1 MISSDAGIGP
11 DPRPLVDLLGLQPQA
26 AQALGRAIEAAGGR
40 VRSLLRADAWPE
52 ALAEAAPQ
60 ALLVPAALCASAS
73 AVLEKLVLGD
83 PRLCTTQLAA
93 IGDGGQRLAAQ
104 LSGADLYLEAGR
116 AGPAL
121 IDALGQRLVGW
132 LQALDRRPFRVLVV
146 DDDAEGRLYAGSILR
161 RAGFEV
167 EECAQPEH
175 AVERAQALRP
185 DLMLLDLYM
194 PGLDGLAVIAR
205 LRAHEELAQLPIVI
219 LSGEERP
226 AARFN
231 ALRLGADEFLVKPVR
246 PQALAAALRSRIKRD
261 RAARQALSPGAG
273 QGPRM
278 RRGDFLQ
285 ELVRRVAVEGDEWM
299 VLMALRVQDAAQQRE
314 QLGLGGV
321 HALERAL
328 AARLR
333 TRLGPQ
339 DRYSLWEELGFG
351 LLVVR
356 DSAEAVRALAED
368 LLVEVRS
375 AALDLEGMQVPVRL
389 SIGLALPP
397 REAPAGVAAEGWIAG
412 AFAAVSVAAR
422 LGGDRAE
429 GVLSRDPDALPPERA
444 MVIHNALADLARGG
458 ELRCEYQ
465 PLLCLNGEQP
475 HYALVAKL
483 RDLRAPLKGYP
494 RREYLALAR
503 EHGQLAMLERMAL
516 FQAFETFEEMR
527 DRGHPPSLL
536 VPLDLAST
544 DSRQLA
550 WLEAELRRRAGLA
563 GALRIELEAEQL
575 HDPAHAETLKR
586 LLASGCS
593 LAACSRRPTLDLLQS
608 LARLPL
614 RLLRLPHPVLGSA
627 PAEAIT
633 ESIRGWHALGR
644 ELLVDEVP
652 SVAEVGSLWSLGIDY
667 LQGDVLAAAA
677 PRPDYEGEL
686 D

>member
-1 MISSDAGIGP
+1 MPPSDAGAGV

-40 VRSLLRADAWPE
+40 ARSLLRADAWPE
-52 ALAEAAPQ
+52 ALAQGVPR

-83 PRLCTTQLAA
+83 PRLCSTQLVA

-121 IDALGQRLVGW
+121 LDELGQRLIGW
-132 LQALDRRPFRVLVV
+132 LDALDMRAFRVLLV

-161 RAGFEV
+161 RAGFEL

-175 AVERAQALRP
+175 AVERALALRP
-185 DLMLLDLYM
+185 DLVLLDLYM

-205 LRAHEELAQLPIVI
+205 LRASEELARVPIVM
-219 LSGEERP
+219 LTGEERP

-231 ALRLGADEFLVKPVR
+231 ALRMGADDYLVKPVR
-246 PQALAAALRSRIKRD
+246 PQALVASLRSRIKRE
-261 RAARQALSPGAG
+261 RAARQARVPGAG

-285 ELVRRVAVEGDEWM
+285 ELARRVGAEGEDWQ
-299 VLMALRVQDAAQQRE
+299 VLMALRVDAAQRLRE
-314 QLGLGGV
+314 QLGLPGV
-321 HALERAL
+321 HALERSL

-333 TRLGPQ
+333 TRLGPH

-368 LLVEVRS
+368 LLEEVRGS
-375 AALDLEGMQVPVRL
+375 ALELGGGSQAVRL
-389 SIGLALPP
+389 SIGMALPP
-397 REAPAGVAAEGWIAG
+397 REPAAGAAADAWIAG
-412 AFAAVSVAAR
+412 AFAAVSVATR

-444 MVIHNALADLARGG
+444 MVIHAALADLARGG

-465 PLLCLNGEQP
+465 PLLRLNGEQP
-475 HYALVAKL
+475 HYALIAKL

-503 EHGQLAMLERMAL
+503 EQGQLATLERMAL

-527 DRGHPPSLL
+527 ERGHPPSLL
-536 VPLDLAST
+536 APLDLAST
-544 DSRQLA
+544 DARQLA
-550 WLEAELRRRAGLA
+550 WLERELKRRAGLA
-563 GALRIELEAEQL
+563 DALRLELEAEDL
-575 HDPAHAETLKR
+575 LDPTHAETVKQLQA
-586 LLASGCS
+586 LGCS
-593 LAACSRRPTLDLLQS
+593 LAACSRKPGLKLLQS
-608 LARLPL
+608 LAAAPL
-614 RLLRLPHPVLGSA
+614 RLLRLPHALLAHSA
-627 PAEAIT
+627 QETLAEA
-633 ESIRGWHALGR
+633 IRGWHALGR
-644 ELLVDEVP
+644 ELLVDEVA
-652 SVAEVGSLWSLGIDY
+652 SVAEVGDLWNLGIDY
-667 LQGDVLAAAA
+667 LQGEALAAAA